1 MPDHYASSWKPKEDL
16 IISFSD
22 QTGDERSQEE
32 RDRLFK
38 ELREVANRH
47 GFDLSGW
54 GSDEAFR
61 KFYTA
66 PLIKECTA
74 FFITWDAYW
83 LSTIQHIGWTNLGRV
98 ERSGRTNPQVYQIRL
113 DIPSSYWV

>member
-83 LSTIQHIGWTNLGRV
+83 LSNTLGGPTWEELSGAA
-98 ERSGRTNPQVYQIRL
+98 ERIRKF
-113 DIPSSYWV
+113 IK